1 MCCSIEVNAFSGVR
15 TSVRTLFY
23 LYKGKDDFMRKE
35 HEELSDS
42 ALGISAS
49 LIMIIVLI
57 LEDYLTHSTDDTFW
71 MNLLTAPLMFLG
83 AFLIG
88 NLIFQLPAR
97 LIQFAIDYWEDN
109 LEGKK
114 IYIIIA
120 AIVACVIYALIK
132 TYSR

>member
-1 MCCSIEVNAFSGVR
+1 
-15 TSVRTLFY
+15 
-23 LYKGKDDFMRKE
+23 MRKE